1 MPKDWP
7 RAYRRAAVIWL
18 SLGATSGAAVLA
30 FRFFLRSHLDNLP
43 KNDDRTVAQSHIVD
57 NEFIQSGFRPKL
69 SKRQSLL
76 SVLSFHNETFNIYSH
91 AFAAIFSAVIAVR
104 RVQRYRR
111 HARGMGNSEFDQS
124 LFLVVPLLADTLVYS
139 VSAVAHTFA
148 SHSPAACQRLF
159 ALDRACIS
167 ITYASHVFTAG
178 MIAFS
183 SPQDSGKRLALQV
196 ASGFA
201 AIMAMVV
208 QMFKLPKVF
217 NVLVPGLVGLLA
229 SFPISVG
236 WLRAHKGGQLEFRRR
251 MAWYVLMGFGPGLVG
266 GILYMT
272 QFPEKWLS
280 KYPRW
285 QGWVDTVLHG
295 HAMMH
300 VWTLLST
307 WIGYLGLKMWSRH
320 LASLEFVLPKP

>member
-1 MPKDWP
+1 MPSSKRSNWS
-7 RAYRRAAVIWL
+7 RAYLRAVWIWT
-18 SLGATSGAAVLA
+18 SLGATSAAAALA
-30 FRFFLRSHLDNLP
+30 FRVFLRSHLADLP
-43 KNDDRTVAQSHIVD
+43 KCVDRAEASPHILDNDY
-57 NEFIQSGFRPKL
+57 IQSGYRPKL
-69 SKRQSLL
+69 TLRQSLL
-76 SVLSFHNETFNIYSH
+76 SILSFHNETFNIYSH
-91 AFAAIFSAVIAVR
+91 AFAAIFSAYVALR

-111 HARGMGNSEFDQS
+111 HAKGMGNSEFDQS
-124 LFLVVPLLADTLVYS
+124 LFLVIPLIADTLVYS

-148 SHSPAACQRLF
+148 SHSATACSKLF

-183 SPQDSGKRLALQV
+183 QPQDRGKRLTLQV

-201 AIMAMVV
+201 ACMAPVV
-208 QMFKLPKVF
+208 QLWDLPKVC

-229 SFPISVG
+229 SFPITTG
-236 WLRAHKGGQLEFRRR
+236 FLRAHRDGQHEFRRR
-251 MAWYVLMGFGPGLVG
+251 MAWYVVLGFGPGLVG
-266 GILYMT
+266 GILYLT

-285 QGWVDTVLHG
+285 QTWVDTVLHG
-295 HAMMH
+295 HALMH

-307 WIGYLGLKMWSRH
+307 WIGYLGLKMWARH
-320 LASLEFVLPKP
+320 LSSLRVA

>member
-1 MPKDWP
+1 MPSSKNWS
-7 RAYRRAAVIWL
+7 RAYGKAVWIWL
-18 SLGATSGAAVLA
+18 RLGATSGAAIVA
-30 FRFFLRSHLDNLP
+30 FRLFLRSHLAELP
-43 KNDDRTVAQSHIVD
+43 KNVDRTAAQSHILD
-57 NEFIQSGFRPKL
+57 NEFIQAGYRPQL
-69 SKRQSLL
+69 TLRQSLL
-76 SVLSFHNETFNIYSH
+76 SILSFHNETFNIYSH
-91 AFAAIFSAVIAVR
+91 AFAAIFSAYIAVR

-124 LFLVVPLLADTLVYS
+124 LFLVIPLIADTVVFS

-148 SHSPAACQRLF
+148 SHSSAACRKLF

-178 MIAFS
+178 MLAFS
-183 SPQDSGKRLALQV
+183 QPQDSGKRLALQL

-201 AIMAMVV
+201 ASLAPVV
-208 QMFKLPKVF
+208 QLWELPKVF

-229 SFPISVG
+229 SFPIATG
-236 WLRAHKGGQLEFRRR
+236 WLRAHRGGHHEFRTR
-251 MAWYVLMGFGPGLVG
+251 MSWYVILGFGPGLLG
-266 GILYMT
+266 GILYLT

-280 KYPRW
+280 KYPQW
-285 QGWVDTVLHG
+285 QTWVDTVLHG
-295 HAMMH
+295 HALMH

-320 LASLEFVLPKP
+320 LSSLQISS